1 MVCICILAG
10 KGEYIFKNLKFLTFV
25 PKLDFSFD
33 FESPEVIFENTAP
46 AATKK
51 FANNTYDG
59 FYFFS

>member
-1 MVCICILAG
+1 MAG

-46 AATKK
+46 AVTKK